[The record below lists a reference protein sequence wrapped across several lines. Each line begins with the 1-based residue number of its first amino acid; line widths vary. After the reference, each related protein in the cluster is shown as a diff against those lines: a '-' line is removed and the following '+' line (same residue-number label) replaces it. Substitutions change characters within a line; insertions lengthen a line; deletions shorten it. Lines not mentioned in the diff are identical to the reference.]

1 MGIVKKVL
9 KATTGIDLDK
19 KRKAEEEAKR
29 QAAEQA
35 ELAAKLQADQA
46 KVAADAAAGQGEG
59 ETVDPTTSTSTKKKK
74 ISQGRRGL
82 TVARSGGGGI
92 NV

>member
-19 KRKAEEEAKR
+19 KKKAEEEARR

-35 ELAAKLQADQA
+35 ELAAKLQADQN
-46 KVAADAAAGQGEG
+46 KVATDAAAGQGEG
-59 ETVDPTTSTSTKKKK
+59 ETVDPTTAASTKKKK